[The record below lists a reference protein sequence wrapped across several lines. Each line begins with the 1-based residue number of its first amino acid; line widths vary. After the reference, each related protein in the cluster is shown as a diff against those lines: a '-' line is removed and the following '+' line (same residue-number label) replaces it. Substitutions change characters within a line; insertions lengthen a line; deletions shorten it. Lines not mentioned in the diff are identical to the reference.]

1 MIQMTYRQILAV
13 LTAVSLFI
21 VSCNRETVLRD
32 ELPQIFPDYIGVT
45 VPAGMAPLNFN
56 LPEEYSKVFAKVSD
70 RHGNSITA
78 KGRYAGF
85 DVGRWH
91 EITAA
96 NAGDTLSV
104 TVAGYKDGKWEQF
117 RPFMVFVSRYPLED
131 FGVTYRKFAP
141 GYETYSKIGIY
152 QRNIHN
158 FREEPIV
165 EGTLLPGQCMGCHTA
180 NATSTDQFLFHLRG
194 EHGATLVQTDGR
206 RKWLETKTDSTIAR
220 AAYSYWHPSGDYLAH
235 SNNKINQLFW
245 TGNNERYIEV
255 YDSVSDISIHDVNN
269 DQLILSPLLMTDDFE
284 TYPAFSSDGKT
295 LFFCS
300 APKVDVPAQAE
311 DLHYNLCS
319 LSFDADDGTFGT
331 QVDTLINAA
340 QLGKSVTMPRPSYDG
355 RWLLY
360 TFHDFGN
367 FPINHKESDLWLMD
381 LDSGKTHPLA
391 GANSSYSES
400 FHNWSSDSHWILFAS
415 RRGDSLYSC
424 IYFAQIDENGNASK
438 PFLLPQKNP
447 YEYYH
452 NTLFTFNVP
461 DFTKEKVDFRTGT
474 ACREVFSGER
484 IQLTVR

>member
-1 MIQMTYRQILAV
+1 MKHILAI
-13 LTAVSLFI
+13 LTAVSLAF
-21 VSCNRETVLRD
+21 VSCSQETVLRE

-45 VPAGMAPLNFN
+45 VPAETAPLNFD
-56 LPEEYSKVFAKVSD
+56 LPEEYAKVFARVSD
-70 RHGNSITA
+70 SRGSSITA
-78 KGRYAGF
+78 KGPYAGF
-85 DVGRWH
+85 NVRQWH

-96 NAGDTLSV
+96 NVGDTLTV
-104 TVAGYKDGKWEQF
+104 TVAGFKDGRWEQF
-117 RPFMVFVSRYPLED
+117 RPFMVFVSRYPLDD

-152 QRNIHN
+152 QRNIHD
-158 FREEPIV
+158 FKEEPIL

-180 NATSTDQFLFHLRG
+180 NATSPDQFLFHLRG
-194 EHGATLVQTDGR
+194 KHGATVVQTDGQ

-269 DQLILSPLLMTDDFE
+269 DQLILSPLLMTEDFE

-295 LFFCS
+295 LYFCS
-300 APKVDVPAQAE
+300 APKVEVPAQAE
-311 DLHYNLCS
+311 DLHYNLCAI
-319 LSFDADDGTFGT
+319 SFDGDMGTLGT
-331 QVDTLINAA
+331 QVDTLIDAA
-340 QLGKSVTMPRPSYDG
+340 QLRKSVTLPRPSYDG

-381 LDSGKTHPLA
+381 LGSGETRPLTK
-391 GANSSYSES
+391 ANSPYTES

-424 IYFAQIDENGNASK
+424 IYFAQIDEYGNVSK
-438 PFLLPQKNP
+438 PFLLPQKDP
-447 YEYYH
+447 DFYH
-452 NTLFTFNVP
+452 KTLFTFNVP
-461 DFTKEKVDFRTGT
+461 DFTKEKVDFKTR
-474 ACREVFSGER
+474 AAYREAFSDER